1 MYLNSGSPLSCS
13 PGLSDISSTQIS
25 RPSTDFPTL
34 YKRVILGWSFTSF
47 SRNDVICSY
56 TPPLPSSL
64 TVAAAVDEEADAVE
78 EDEAVEA
85 DVADV
90 VGSFFSNTKSLRT
103 AAPTTSELNVYILI
117 TVLNPKRE
125 WGKWGKILPLKSGTV
140 LKTNEWSSK

>member
-1 MYLNSGSPLSCS
+1 M
-13 PGLSDISSTQIS
+13 
-25 RPSTDFPTL
+25 
-34 YKRVILGWSFTSF
+34 
-47 SRNDVICSY
+47 
-56 TPPLPSSL
+56 

-125 WGKWGKILPLKSGTV
+125 
-140 LKTNEWSSK
+140 